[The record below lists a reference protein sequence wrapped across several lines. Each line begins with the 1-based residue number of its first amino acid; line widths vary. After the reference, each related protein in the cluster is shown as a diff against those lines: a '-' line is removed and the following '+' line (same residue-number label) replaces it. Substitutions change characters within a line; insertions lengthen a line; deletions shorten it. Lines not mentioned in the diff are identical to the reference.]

1 MEEPGGEWRRRL
13 SPTTPV
19 GIVFFRRSPFY
30 SLTWK
35 QPVVGWWPPLM
46 IVTNSRHTQVGAHP
60 STIQSIFA
68 AESLTINDYKQ
79 LITQDGGLPCLYPTV
94 EIRRMEG
101 GQRQDGGAWG
111 RTEEEDSRQ
120 IFLPSHNKLL
130 WKGKVSSPK
139 LSTLLILWL
148 IFSVV
153 LETALRAKVLAR

>member
-1 MEEPGGEWRRRL
+1 
-13 SPTTPV
+13 
-19 GIVFFRRSPFY
+19 
-30 SLTWK
+30 
-35 QPVVGWWPPLM
+35 M
-46 IVTNSRHTQVGAHP
+46 IVANSSHTQVGGHP
-60 STIQSIFA
+60 IQPIFA

-111 RTEEEDSRQ
+111 RTEEEDSQQ

-139 LSTLLILWL
+139 LSKLLILW
-148 IFSVV
+148 FVFVSS
-153 LETALRAKVLAR
+153 A

>member
-1 MEEPGGEWRRRL
+1 MEVEVVPNNTCGHRILQTKPFLLINLEAAGGGVVAAANDRHQQQAYSGWC
-13 SPTTPV
+13 SP
-19 GIVFFRRSPFY
+19 
-30 SLTWK
+30 
-35 QPVVGWWPPLM
+35 
-46 IVTNSRHTQVGAHP
+46 
-60 STIQSIFA
+60 IQSIFA

-101 GQRQDGGAWG
+101 GQRQDGEAWG

-130 WKGKVSSPK
+130 WKGKVLSPK

-153 LETALRAKVLAR
+153 LEGESTREMNKFEIL